1 MVKLDCDLT
10 MVQPNET
17 DNLDTGKPVFSS
29 AFFQSPLPMAMFEGT
44 DCICKNFNLAFTN
57 ISKHHDARE
66 IPLRDLLPELIDEV
80 DRICK
85 TVFEQG
91 QKAYYYEFAQ
101 TQSYGNSNFAWFD
114 FVFSPL
120 KDTDNKVTGMLL
132 TGFNVTQR
140 TMALQTITEQE
151 MLLKSMVNTAATA
164 LWMINDKG
172 DITYVSKTWLNWT
185 GRPFEDHLGRGWL
198 KSVVEDDRD
207 RVFHRFAKRFAAEKV
222 YNIDFRIVGPNGENH
237 WIATTGKPRYF
248 PNGTFAGYVGSCTD
262 ITSRKETENL
272 LKESEERFRR
282 IADLAPIFIWMTDA
296 GMHSTFFN
304 KTWADFTGKSINE
317 LINTME
323 PEDIHP
329 EEQERVR
336 ALYAG
341 AFEHR
346 HEFLMEFRLKGHDGL
361 YRWIGMKT
369 IPRYTPDGDFE
380 GFISS
385 GMDITENKEHEQVK
399 NEFIGMASHELK
411 TPITSIK
418 AYVQLLLGMYQND
431 DDEFLKK
438 SLTTVNKQI
447 NKLTRLITDLLDVSK
462 IESGRLSLNNEVFVL
477 NDLINEC
484 VDEVQHTSHTH
495 DIVFHQDGRFSINA
509 DRDRIAQVVT
519 NLLTNGIKYS
529 PESDHI
535 DIYIKNADGK
545 AEVCVKDY
553 GIGIDAK
560 EQQKVFNRFYRV
572 EGRNEQ
578 TFSGF
583 GIGLYVAAEIIKRH
597 EGKIWVESEK
607 DKGSSFCFALASS

>member
-1 MVKLDCDLT
+1 MAHPGEIDK
-10 MVQPNET
+10 P
-17 DNLDTGKPVFSS
+17 DTSNS
-29 AFFQSPLPMAMFEGT
+29 ILSYAFLQSPLPMAIFEGPDYLCT
-44 DCICKNFNLAFTN
+44 NFNLAFTN

-66 IPLRDLLPELIDEV
+66 IPIKELLPELANDCE
-80 DRICK
+80 RITN
-85 TVFEQG
+85 TVFKQG
-91 QKAYYYEFAQ
+91 KQAYYYEFTQ
-101 TQSYGNSNFAWFD
+101 TQSYGNANIAWFD

-120 KDTDNKVTGMLL
+120 RDTANVVTSMLL

-185 GRPFEDHLGRGWL
+185 GRPFEAHLGRGWL
-198 KSVVEDDRD
+198 QSVVEEDRE

-222 YNIDFRIVGPNGENH
+222 YNIDFQIVGANGESH
-237 WIATTGKPRYF
+237 WIATTGNPRYF

-262 ITSRKETENL
+262 ITNRKETENL
-272 LKESEERFRR
+272 LIESESRFRR

-296 GMHSTFFN
+296 QKHSTFFN
-304 KTWADFTGKSINE
+304 KSWVDFTGKSYEE
-317 LINTME
+317 LKSTLE
-323 PEDIHP
+323 PKDIHP
-329 EEQERVR
+329 DEQDKVKQS
-336 ALYAG
+336 YTD

-346 HEFLMEFRLKGHDGL
+346 YEFYMEFRLKGHDDV

-369 IPRYTPDGDFE
+369 IPRYTAEGEFE
-380 GFISS
+380 GFIGC

-418 AYVQLLLGMYQND
+418 AYVQLLMGMYMD
-431 DDEFLKK
+431 DEDEFLKK

-462 IESGRLSLNNEVFVL
+462 IESGRLSLNTEHFLL
-477 NDLINEC
+477 NDLIKEC
-484 VDEVQHTSHTH
+484 IDEVQHTSNTH
-495 DIVFHQDGRFSINA
+495 DIVFNQDGDLFVDA
-509 DRDRIAQVVT
+509 DRDRIAQVIT

-535 DIYIKNADGK
+535 DVYMDKTDDR
-545 AEVCVKDY
+545 VVVRVKDH
-553 GIGIDAK
+553 GIGISPK

-583 GIGLYVAAEIIKRH
+583 GIGLYVAAEIIRRH
-597 EGKIWVESEK
+597 GGQIWVESEK
-607 DKGSSFCFALASS
+607 RKGSVFSFALASSN

>member
-1 MVKLDCDLT
+1 MADPSAMEKDDIENVVL
-10 MVQPNET
+10 N
-17 DNLDTGKPVFSS
+17 S
-29 AFFQSPLPMAMFEGT
+29 AFAQSPLPMAIFEGA
-44 DCICKNFNLAFTN
+44 DCNCTNFNLAFTN
-57 ISKHHDARE
+57 ISKHHDAQNIPMRE
-66 IPLRDLLPELIDEV
+66 LLPEMAHDWE
-80 DRICK
+80 RIAK

-101 TQSYGNSNFAWFD
+101 TQSYGNSNIAWFD
-114 FVFSPL
+114 FVFSPI
-120 KDTDNKVTGMLL
+120 KDTGNTITGMLL

-151 MLLKSMVNTAATA
+151 MLIKSMVNTAATA

-172 DITYVSKTWLNWT
+172 DITYVSKTWISWT
-185 GRPFEDHLGRGWL
+185 GRPFEAHLGRGWL
-198 KSVVEDDRD
+198 QSVAEGDRE
-207 RVFHRFAKRFAAEKV
+207 RVFQRFAKRFAAEQI
-222 YNIDFRIVGPNGENH
+222 YNIDFQIVGANGENH

-296 GMHSTFFN
+296 QKHSTFFN
-304 KTWADFTGKSINE
+304 QSWADFTGKSFHE
-317 LINTME
+317 LIATLA
-323 PEDIHP
+323 PQDIHP
-329 EEQERVR
+329 DEREKVSS
-336 ALYAG
+336 LYAE
-341 AFEHR
+341 AFEHH
-346 HEFLMEFRLKGHDGL
+346 HEFYMEFRLKSSEGN

-369 IPRYTPDGDFE
+369 IPRYTLDGDFE
-380 GFISS
+380 GFIGS

-438 SLTTVNKQI
+438 SLTTVNKQV

-462 IESGRLSLNNEVFVL
+462 IESGRLSLNCEGFVL
-477 NDLINEC
+477 NDLIKEC
-484 VDEVQHTSHTH
+484 IDEVQHTSQTH
-495 DIVFHQDGRFSINA
+495 DIVFHQDGGFSINA
-509 DRDRIAQVVT
+509 DRDRIAQVIT

-535 DIYIKNADGK
+535 NVYISNANGNALVSVQDH
-545 AEVCVKDY
+545 
-553 GIGIDAK
+553 GIGINPK
-560 EQQKVFNRFYRV
+560 EQQKIFNRFYRV

-597 EGKIWVESEK
+597 NGQIWVNSEK
-607 DKGSSFCFALASS
+607 GKGSSFCFALPIIQQAVAN